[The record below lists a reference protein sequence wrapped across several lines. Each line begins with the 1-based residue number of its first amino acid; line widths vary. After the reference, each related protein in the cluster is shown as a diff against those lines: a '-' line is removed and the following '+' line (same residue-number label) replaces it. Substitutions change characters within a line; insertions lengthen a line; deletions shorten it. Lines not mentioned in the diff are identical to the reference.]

1 MSGPWGGGVRR
12 MRSQPPPP
20 PPPPTVPRG
29 PLFFPLT
36 TSSLLF
42 YSLNFMR
49 GLCLSSLVLCSEIA
63 PKRFLRRPLMGSCQ
77 LKGLD
82 LGSFFFFKVCIVPF
96 LCSPLSLRIV
106 LNISCFLW
114 PKRSI
119 RGTTKAL
126 STG

>member
-1 MSGPWGGGVRR
+1 

-20 PPPPTVPRG
+20 PPLQG
-29 PLFFPLT
+29 PEVHFFFPLT
-36 TSSLLF
+36 TSFPLF

-63 PKRFLRRPLMGSCQ
+63 RKRFLRRLLTGATDGLLPIKRAGSWI
-77 LKGLD
+77 
-82 LGSFFFFKVCIVPF
+82 FFFFKVCIVPF